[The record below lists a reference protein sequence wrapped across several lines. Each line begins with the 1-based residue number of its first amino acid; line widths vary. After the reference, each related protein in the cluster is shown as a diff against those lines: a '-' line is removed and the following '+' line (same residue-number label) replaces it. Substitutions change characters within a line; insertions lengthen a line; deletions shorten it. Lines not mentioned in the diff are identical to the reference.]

1 MLVVGGGLAGLRA
14 AIAAR
19 EAGARVLVVVKGKL
33 GRSGSSAMTTAG
45 FAAALPEAD
54 DDDAERHIADTIKGG
69 WDVGDRQLVRTMC
82 SRAAEEFAFVKGLGA
97 PFEMDGAHHRRSPS
111 GDHSRS
117 RVFVTQNHIGTDIT
131 APMAARA
138 REIGVET
145 REFSMALHLLAGG
158 AGVSGAVCADARN
171 GDEVLVEAPSVI
183 LATGGAGRL
192 YPVTSNPNDVT
203 GDGFSLGLR
212 AGAQLRDMEF
222 IQFYP
227 WRCIDPFD
235 KSRVS
240 IQPSTFVHGA
250 RMYNC
255 QGERFMERFNPDGA
269 EVTTRDVA
277 ARGIFEEMRRG
288 DGVGGGVRLD
298 LSPLDRETFERSNP
312 KVARYLARLGL
323 DYATYPFVVT
333 PEAHYWMGGLCV
345 DVDGRTGID
354 GLYCVGEAAGG
365 IHGANRINS
374 NALPE
379 TLVFG
384 ARSGAH
390 AASRAGRAAGGEAV
404 ATPLRSPGPGGLD
417 EAALDARLATLRASA
432 WSGLGI
438 VRRSDT
444 METSLACARQI
455 RQDVMDRGPAS
466 PRLIRPCAELL
477 FLCDTAIAGLVSAL
491 HRTESRGAHFR
502 EDHPHRD
509 DERWHGSVLARS
521 AGADVVASFAPLRE
535 PHHAA

>member
-1 MLVVGGGLAGLRA
+1 
-14 AIAAR
+14 
-19 EAGARVLVVVKGKL
+19 
-33 GRSGSSAMTTAG
+33 
-45 FAAALPEAD
+45 
-54 DDDAERHIADTIKGG
+54 
-69 WDVGDRQLVRTMC
+69 
-82 SRAAEEFAFVKGLGA
+82 
-97 PFEMDGAHHRRSPS
+97 
-111 GDHSRS
+111 
-117 RVFVTQNHIGTDIT
+117 
-131 APMAARA
+131 MAARA

-417 EAALDARLATLRASA
+417 EAALDARLAIAEGLAPGGELATVLR
-432 WSGLGI
+432 
-438 VRRSDT
+438 RRFILHQ
-444 METSLACARQI
+444 MRYEPRLCARQGTYG
-455 RQDVMDRGPAS
+455 RDGSWTAASAS
-466 PRLIRPCAELL
+466 PPHHTGTYAELL
-477 FLCDTAIAGLVSAL
+477 SLSAVNRHSVSSARSNRTEKPGRQFPAKRPTL
-491 HRTESRGAHFR
+491 HRDETDRVTGAASSPIR
-502 EDHPHRD
+502 RRPY
-509 DERWHGSVLARS
+509 
-521 AGADVVASFAPLRE
+521 VVALGVAPLRGDYSNL
-535 PHHAA
+535 AARRPTLPAPSAERPAAPSIRPPSKSDRS